1 MPLKINQKDI
11 NIFRLNFV
19 LLILFFLWVQFF
31 IPGFPK
37 IIAKFIFFIA
47 VLVLVS
53 NLFLEGGEMYFSRRF
68 RWYIICIIFFLGLD
82 IYFNGLSI
90 NYALNHFSITAIML
104 ILLDRKNILLP
115 DIEISIIDKIFYFTF
130 LFGILLGILF
140 FHEEIEGSISFTAIG
155 DPNWTGILIFLF
167 FAYSWERKHILGVFI
182 TSGYVVLCSASRGL
196 HIMFILFFLAVLF
209 RTPINYFFKFFLINK
224 IWKLNLLSTIAVILF
239 SFYWLISVAVGPL
252 DAYREGFNDGSNLMR
267 FTANVYAVTQV
278 ADNSRLLIAGYDN
291 NLKKEMGID
300 DSVADDLHT
309 KENGVRLVQPHNAC
323 LNLMMKLGLI
333 PAIIEVYMIS
343 CLVERL
349 RDEYNFK
356 VILPYLFNA
365 AFLYLYDINYLILWI
380 FVLYISHVSKSA
392 KFEI

>member
-53 NLFLEGGEMYFSRRF
+53 NLFFEGGKMYFSRRF

-90 NYALNHFSITAIML
+90 NYALNHFSIIAIML

-140 FHEEIEGSISFTAIG
+140 FHEEIEGTISFTAIG

-167 FAYSWERKHILGVFI
+167 FVYSWERKHILGVFI

-196 HIMFILFFLAVLF
+196 HIMFTLFFLVVLF
-209 RTPINYFFKFFLINK
+209 RKPINYFFKFFLINK